1 MSNEGM
7 GMIREMQKDSFIF
20 FFFTNKDRDGYLR
33 QPYFPLLDTAS
44 GARVLAKLKLS
55 DLKREKTE

>member
-1 MSNEGM
+1 MNNEGM
-7 GMIREMQKDSFIF
+7 GNDCRNAKRFTL
-20 FFFTNKDRDGYLR
+20 FFFTNKNRDGYLR

-44 GARVLAKLKLS
+44 GARVLAKLELS

>member
-1 MSNEGM
+1 M
-7 GMIREMQKDSFIF
+7 GMILEMQKRFIC
-20 FFFTNKDRDGYLR
+20 FFFTNKNRDGYLR

-44 GARVLAKLKLS
+44 GARVLAKLELS

>member
-1 MSNEGM
+1 MNNEGM
-7 GMIREMQKDSFIF
+7 GMILEMQKRFIC
-20 FFFTNKDRDGYLR
+20 FFFTNKNRDGYLR

-44 GARVLAKLKLS
+44 GARVLAKLELS